1 METASLIQL
10 ISSGVGACCK
20 IAPHS
25 ALRSG
30 FDSPVVFDSTR
41 TEAVQRPPAA
51 GTVCTATLDWIAVHF
66 FAKFRPPL
74 GRCHTQDRPARSRG
88 LPSLA
93 GRRPASIRVG
103 RAGRQERGQL
113 LPEPSAFQ
121 SPAPKS
127 SLTAMWDRALIL
139 LCHKMRRCVWCWQ
152 HGQRRIVRAMAF
164 AMVIRTEVIEVG
176 TWRSGRIGGSAGSI
190 TVG

>member
-1 METASLIQL
+1 MKALADLSLNKLTLPSMETGSLIQL

-93 GRRPASIRVG
+93 GRRP
-103 RAGRQERGQL
+103 ERGQL

-127 SLTAMWDRALIL
+127 SLTAMWDRALS
-139 LCHKMRRCVWCWQ
+139 
-152 HGQRRIVRAMAF
+152 
-164 AMVIRTEVIEVG
+164 
-176 TWRSGRIGGSAGSI
+176 SGRPPASPR
-190 TVG
+190 VGRRTALEQPADHQLEPRHPQALPGPSDRQ